1 MTDCRIQSSLGFPF
15 NPGFRGRNLLAGV
28 VSSCSSKTSFTGSAC
43 SFMTMNGLHFMGRGS
58 RRIDSNL
65 EVLRDGGIDID
76 RQRNAHTMNFEYRLS
91 VPSVTAGG
99 QVV

>member
-1 MTDCRIQSSLGFPF
+1 
-15 NPGFRGRNLLAGV
+15 
-28 VSSCSSKTSFTGSAC
+28 
-43 SFMTMNGLHFMGRGS
+43 MTMNGLHFMGRGS